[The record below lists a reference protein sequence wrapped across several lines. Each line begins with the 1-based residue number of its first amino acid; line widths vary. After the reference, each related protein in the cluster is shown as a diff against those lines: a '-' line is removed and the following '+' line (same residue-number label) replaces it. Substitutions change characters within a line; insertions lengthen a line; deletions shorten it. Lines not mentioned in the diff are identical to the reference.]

1 MGEGGSRGFDSTSS
15 GEKCIL
21 LEWEKL
27 LPRGGG
33 GKEYRELKLSQFV
46 KNKDHWKYAE
56 NGSKA
61 FRGGV
66 GYPHR
71 ENKVIRQYPC
81 PDAGRACHVHLLDLY
96 FSKLSEGAKEKGA
109 FYFTPLRKTPAD
121 PKKPWFTDVP
131 IGWNK
136 LDRFVRDM
144 CEEVGIERKSNHS
157 LKVTGG
163 TRLYRSGVAE
173 RTIQARTGHKSIEAL
188 RIYERPGERG
198 DRDACNALADI
209 SNSTALVPCRGS
221 TNSQPIATY
230 PSSVGFKDMCSA
242 FAPPFAPSF
251 APSFAPPS
259 LNFSGCSVNVYTGP
273 VMIGV
278 FNMCIIV
285 QCYNMQFSLY
295 TCRKMFSCEN

>member
-1 MGEGGSRGFDSTSS
+1 MGKTFAS
-15 GEKCIL
+15 G
-21 LEWEKL
+21 
-27 LPRGGG
+27 GGG

-136 LDRFVRDM
+136 LDRFVRD
-144 CEEVGIERKSNHS
+144 V
-157 LKVTGG
+157 
-163 TRLYRSGVAE
+163 
-173 RTIQARTGHKSIEAL
+173 
-188 RIYERPGERG
+188 
-198 DRDACNALADI
+198 
-209 SNSTALVPCRGS
+209 
-221 TNSQPIATY
+221 
-230 PSSVGFKDMCSA
+230 
-242 FAPPFAPSF
+242 
-251 APSFAPPS
+251 
-259 LNFSGCSVNVYTGP
+259 
-273 VMIGV
+273 
-278 FNMCIIV
+278 
-285 QCYNMQFSLY
+285 
-295 TCRKMFSCEN
+295 